1 VLVYTDRLSGWPL
14 IYHWHHAPTARELFQ
29 AVTGN
34 FVDLG
39 VPTRFSSDG
48 GPQFAENAFQN
59 ALRNWGVEWQNSSPY
74 DAQSNGLA
82 KAAVDAMK
90 RLVKKIS
97 PAGDLNSDEFL
108 QRLLEFRNTPR
119 ENGMSLAE
127 MVFGRQLRSILP
139 AHKSSFDLRWREI
152 MEARDRQLE
161 LDGAVK

>member
-1 VLVYTDRLSGWPL
+1 
-14 IYHWHHAPTARELFQ
+14 
-29 AVTGN
+29 
-34 FVDLG
+34 
-39 VPTRFSSDG
+39 
-48 GPQFAENAFQN
+48 
-59 ALRNWGVEWQNSSPY
+59 VEWQNSSPY